1 MLGENKRGQKCV
13 LSVILQPVAR
23 KTYLQ
28 KVSKGNRVI
37 FFFFFFFVSGRTL
50 QAEGIA
56 NLKTLKWGILDCSRN

>member
-37 FFFFFFFVSGRTL
+37 FFFSFVSGRTL
-50 QAEGIA
+50 QTEGIA
-56 NLKTLKWGILDCSRN
+56 NLKTLKWGIMDCSRN